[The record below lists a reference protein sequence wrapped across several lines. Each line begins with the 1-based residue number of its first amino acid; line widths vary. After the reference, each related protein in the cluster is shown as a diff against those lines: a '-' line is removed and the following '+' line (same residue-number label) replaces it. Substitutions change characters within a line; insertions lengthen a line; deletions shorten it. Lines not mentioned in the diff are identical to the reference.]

1 MENKKRA
8 LGKGLEQLFDL
19 DNLNVENVSDFEK
32 QIYTETKGEEIIE
45 LNVNEI
51 RPNPYQPRTVF
62 DESALNELASSI
74 KENGVFQPIIVK
86 KSIKG
91 YDVIAGERRLRA
103 SKLAGKQTIPAIIRQ
118 LTDEKMAEIAL
129 LENLQRENLNAL
141 EEAKAY
147 KSLLEQLNITQEELS
162 KRVSKSRS
170 HITNVLGLLRLP
182 ACVQEMI
189 ADKKITMGHARVL
202 SKLEDN
208 EEIIRMA
215 NAIIESGMPVRDVER
230 ASADKPKKQA
240 QKREKSNE
248 YKYVE
253 ELLCDKL
260 DTKVKIKDKKLEI
273 SFVNNAD
280 LNRILEIFNIK
291 E

>member
-19 DNLNVENVSDFEK
+19 DNLSVDNVSDYEK

-45 LNVNEI
+45 LNVDEI

-62 DESALNELASSI
+62 DENALNELALSI

-103 SKLAGKQTIPAIIRQ
+103 SKLAGMETIPAIIRQ
-118 LTDEKMAEIAL
+118 LSDEKMAEIAL

-147 KSLLEQLNITQEELS
+147 KSLLEQLNITQDELA
-162 KRVSKSRS
+162 KKVSKSRS
-170 HITNVLGLLRLP
+170 HITNMLGLLRLP
-182 ACVQEMI
+182 DSVQAMI
-189 ADKKITMGHARVL
+189 ADKKLTMGHARVL
-202 SKLEDN
+202 SKLEDSN
-208 EEIIRMA
+208 EIIKMA
-215 NAIIESGMPVRDVER
+215 NSIIESGMPVRDAER
-230 ASADKPKKQA
+230 ESANKPRRQA
-240 QKREKSNE
+240 QKREKNNE

-260 DTKVKIKDKKLEI
+260 DAKVKIKDKKLEI

-280 LNRILEIFNIK
+280 LNRILEIINIK